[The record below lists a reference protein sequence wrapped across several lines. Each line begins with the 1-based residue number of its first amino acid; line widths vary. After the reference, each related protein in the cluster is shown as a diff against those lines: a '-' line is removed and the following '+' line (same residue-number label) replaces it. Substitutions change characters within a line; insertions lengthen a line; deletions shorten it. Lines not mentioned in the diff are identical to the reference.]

1 MDRQKILLR
10 IGMFLGG
17 IVLAA
22 AMALLFGLI
31 VMALWNWLM
40 PYIFGL
46 PLLSY
51 GQAWG
56 LVLLAHILFKAGH
69 WGGSQSSRR
78 PHPKPEWEAGVRR
91 RMHRRF
97 FGEGD
102 SPTDSPTD
110 NSADSPDAE
119 PSPGL

>member
-1 MDRQKILLR
+1 MDRQRILLR

-40 PYIFGL
+40 PEIFGL
-46 PLLSY
+46 PLLGY
-51 GQAWG
+51 WQAWG

-69 WGGSQSSRR
+69 GGNSHPVRR
-78 PHPKPEWEAGVRR
+78 PHPKPEWEAGVRQ

-97 FGEGD
+97 FGEDD
-102 SPTDSPTD
+102 SQTDT
-110 NSADSPDAE
+110 ATDSPDAD
-119 PSPGL
+119 PSPEL